1 MVKHPG
7 CEAISTLILF
17 LSDKEVFGSGSLKS
31 RRSSGL
37 ANHGYC
43 SELIL
48 WKVETVGPLGE
59 SGGVTELARIN
70 SPQMSAFASVAW
82 IPTVLPRYIVQYS
95 QLIHVVLM
103 YHILNSSSSLGGFSN
118 SASACFVASD
128 GFSLRI
134 YQVNFHTLSSRFLKL
149 HGCKFV

>member
-1 MVKHPG
+1 MTI
-7 CEAISTLILF
+7 CLL
-17 LSDKEVFGSGSLKS
+17 DKEVFDSGGLKS

-48 WKVETVGPLGE
+48 WKVETVGPLGK

-82 IPTVLPRYIVQYS
+82 IPTVLPRYTVKYS
-95 QLIHVVLM
+95 GSISFYIHP
-103 YHILNSSSSLGGFSN
+103 SSS
-118 SASACFVASD
+118 
-128 GFSLRI
+128 
-134 YQVNFHTLSSRFLKL
+134 Y
-149 HGCKFV
+149 